1 MGLDGKVEADRC
13 LDSWSRQLVMVSE
26 FSSGIFYIS
35 NRCAVFALTNLEDL
49 FKRSFFYFYILRF
62 RDWDFGF
69 LFVFIIVLKNLVG
82 NLVLPVLTRSSDVKI
97 EKLIKTDFSRHSRVL
112 FDRVWSLNLFHLTWF
127 YVHHF
132 HNTVS
137 TVLLFNFYKSLL

>member
-1 MGLDGKVEADRC
+1 
-13 LDSWSRQLVMVSE
+13 MVSE

-97 EKLIKTDFSRHSRVL
+97 EKLIKTDLSRHSRVL
-112 FDRVWSLNLFHLTWF
+112 FDRV
-127 YVHHF
+127 
-132 HNTVS
+132 
-137 TVLLFNFYKSLL
+137 